1 MSSHLL
7 DELDHRII
15 KAFGKDGRAS
25 NRQIATDLGVTEGTI
40 RTRIKRL
47 QTAGLIQFTVV
58 KSFRMAGSPN
68 LTMLGIHSDPGMV
81 PELAKKI
88 SEIPEINCVVVL
100 LGRFNLMAMG
110 LFTSLEQ
117 AEDLVNARIR
127 ALPGIRRVE
136 VSISIHTVKYDISM
150 ARITQ
155 RDPSAA
161 EEDGP
166 IAVPGGLA
174 GQNVRVARPM

>member
-1 MSSHLL
+1 MNGNPL
-7 DELDHRII
+7 DDLDHRII

-58 KSFRMAGSPN
+58 KSFRLAGSPN
-68 LTMLGIHSDPGMV
+68 LAMLGIHADPGLV

-117 AEDLVNARIR
+117 AEDLVTTRIR
-127 ALPGIRRVE
+127 TLPGIKRVD

-155 RDPSAA
+155 RDIV
-161 EEDGP
+161 
-166 IAVPGGLA
+166 IADD
-174 GQNVRVARPM
+174 